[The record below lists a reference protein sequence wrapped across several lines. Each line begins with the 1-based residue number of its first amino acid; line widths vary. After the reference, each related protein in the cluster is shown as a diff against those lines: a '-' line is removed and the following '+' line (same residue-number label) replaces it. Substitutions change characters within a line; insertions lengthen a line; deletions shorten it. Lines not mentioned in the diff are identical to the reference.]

1 MRAPETKVWEIPYL
15 FESFE
20 HIEKYIAS
28 PNGQKVIE
36 KINTNNPDYQIVGY
50 SYSGGPLYIFSH
62 TKINSLSDLKKQKLS
77 LSVEGGFNK
86 DFLSVFKVKGIREGT
101 DEKKEMNSEILAAG
115 AESVCFRE
123 DNDQLWV
130 NVSNHR
136 MVSRFVGVSK
146 AALNRIPAAHRDFFV
161 TELTKLMTKER
172 QYSMDGAK
180 LSMDILKNRG
190 IHLNVW
196 DREHKVAD
204 LKKLEAPLNVY
215 RNLLENEIA
224 AIDALNPN
232 QPYFMKLL
240 TTNH

>member
-1 MRAPETKVWEIPYL
+1 MVTAI
-15 FESFE
+15 
-20 HIEKYIAS
+20 
-28 PNGQKVIE
+28 Q
-36 KINTNNPDYQIVGY
+36 
-50 SYSGGPLYIFSH
+50 
-62 TKINSLSDLKKQKLS
+62 
-77 LSVEGGFNK
+77 
-86 DFLSVFKVKGIREGT
+86 
-101 DEKKEMNSEILAAG
+101 AAG

-146 AALNRIPAAHRDFFV
+146 ASLNRIPAAHRDFFV
-161 TELTKLMTKER
+161 NELTKLMTKER